1 MLHISSIFSWL
12 RYDQSLNTSRL
23 WREDLGWQTE
33 TYKTQRW
40 NNSRL
45 SETSPGSRSSN
56 FSANS
61 FFLFF
66 KQNNFFQKTGSQGV
80 RESAA
85 PLTWSSFFCNLTFAA
100 ESIRIDYFVSRSE
113 EIFRF
118 QKSGSLA
125 ESNERPAFIKW
136 LFVLFLHSVIRQNLR
151 SLESASTSRDTCT
164 QPTTTTTTTVRT
176 EAYRNDV
183 SLFRRRIRW
192 NMACYRFSLFN
203 FAACLNECIPP
214 ETMLT
219 LRFQQSRIIF
229 LIIPHLRI
237 LL

>member
-1 MLHISSIFSWL
+1 MLVNQVLFLLVILHISSIFSWL

-125 ESNERPAFIKW
+125 DSNERPAFIKW
-136 LFVLFLHSVIRQNLR
+136 LFVLFLHSVIRQKSAAAGVGVDVTWPMHATDDDDNDDNDGTVR
-151 SLESASTSRDTCT
+151 SLSERRELVSASN
-164 QPTTTTTTTVRT
+164 PVK
-176 EAYRNDV
+176 YG
-183 SLFRRRIRW
+183 
-192 NMACYRFSLFN
+192 
-203 FAACLNECIPP
+203 
-214 ETMLT
+214 
-219 LRFQQSRIIF
+219 
-229 LIIPHLRI
+229 
-237 LL
+237 LLSIQFV